1 MDLGTGKDY
10 DRCAIN
16 VGVKGGL
23 GLCAALVPSIVLL
36 RGRGSRS
43 FALGLGAGI
52 GIGMALHENAMFFK
66 HGPKVVD
73 LPQSLQKEAE
83 FYRDFFLDRLPAKD
97 YVKALAGS

>member
-43 FALGLGAGI
+43 FARGLGAGI
-52 GIGMALHENAMFFK
+52 GIGMALHENAVLTSS
-66 HGPKVVD
+66 G
-73 LPQSLQKEAE
+73 
-83 FYRDFFLDRLPAKD
+83 KD
-97 YVKALAGS
+97 VYT